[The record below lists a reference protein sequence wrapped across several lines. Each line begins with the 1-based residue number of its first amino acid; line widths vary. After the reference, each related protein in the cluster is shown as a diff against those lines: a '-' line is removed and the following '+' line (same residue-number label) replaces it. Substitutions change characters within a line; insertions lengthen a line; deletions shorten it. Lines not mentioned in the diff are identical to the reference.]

1 MHAVHD
7 VLTIGDAVWA
17 SDGSGQHRPVRLL
30 LKAGANLAEVR
41 QVRGANSRYGQIIKR
56 KSMNGREMMP
66 GQIAV
71 QTDAAEFEPLASF
84 DSVFKTY
91 GRLVLQL

>member
-1 MHAVHD
+1 MIS
-7 VLTIGDAVWA
+7 L
-17 SDGSGQHRPVRLL
+17 
-30 LKAGANLAEVR
+30 GANATSEMIGHYRKVECAQTCVQEFPEAR
-41 QVRGANSRYGQIIKR
+41 QVRGANSRYGQIITR

-71 QTDAAEFEPLASF
+71 QTDAAEFEPLTSF

-91 GRLVLQL
+91 ERLVLQL